1 VARLS
6 TWAGR
11 RPDNGR
17 CMKQAPPHQCQVFG
31 SPWPGVHG
39 TRIESARHYGRHSH
53 ACFGFGL
60 LEQGAQS
67 SASGRGPVEAHAGDL
82 ITTNPGEVH
91 DGRPLGGPARR
102 WRMLYLEPDAMAAAA
117 AQPGLAV
124 SGVEITRPVLRD
136 APLARALRHLFA
148 QLDRWAA
155 QAGVA
160 GFGAPGRA
168 AAAAAQALACEEAL
182 VRCCTLLLQGH
193 AAATVVREAGAGV
206 ARARE
211 RLADDWLQP
220 PTLADLA
227 AMAGLSRYQL
237 LRRFEQ
243 AYGLPPHAW
252 LLQQRAEQAR
262 RLIRSGAGL
271 AAAAAACGFA
281 DQSHM
286 TRRFMRLFGFTPGA
300 WQRATAGRE
309 APGSGR

>member
-1 VARLS
+1 
-6 TWAGR
+6 
-11 RPDNGR
+11 
-17 CMKQAPPHQCQVFG
+17 MKPAPPHHCLVFG

-67 SASGRGPVEAHAGDL
+67 SASGRGQVEAHAGDL

-102 WRMLYLEPDAMAAAA
+102 WRMLYLEPDAMAAVA
-117 AQPGLAV
+117 AQPGLAA

-136 APLARALRHLFA
+136 AMLARALRQLFA
-148 QLDRWAA
+148 CLDRWAA
-155 QAGVA
+155 QAGAA
-160 GFGAPGRA
+160 GSGRG
-168 AAAAAQALACEEAL
+168 AAAAQALACEEAL
-182 VRCCTLLLQGH
+182 VRSCTLLLQGH
-193 AAATVVREAGAGV
+193 AAAPVAREAGAGV

-227 AMAGLSRYQL
+227 AMAGLSRYQM
-237 LRRFEQ
+237 LRRFEK

-262 RLIRSGAGL
+262 RLIRGGAGL

-286 TRRFMRLFGFTPGA
+286 TRRFVRLFGFTPGA
-300 WQRATAGRE
+300 WLRATAGR
-309 APGSGR
+309 